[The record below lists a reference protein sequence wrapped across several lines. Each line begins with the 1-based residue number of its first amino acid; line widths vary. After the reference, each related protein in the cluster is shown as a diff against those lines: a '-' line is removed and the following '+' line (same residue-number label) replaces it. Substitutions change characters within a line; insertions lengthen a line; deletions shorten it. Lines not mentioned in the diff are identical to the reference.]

1 MKTVHIPIFERSR
14 LRSEVRVQET
24 FRINGPTQ
32 KNYFDAFCDAL
43 ENGYLNQVDVSC
55 PVCGSDEFQLIATKD
70 RVGLDV
76 MTVLCLDCPT
86 MYSRKRLDEPSLELF
101 YSEFYRGMY
110 GGIESPTK
118 DWFDQ
123 QSRIGQK
130 VLEWLDEVGI
140 TKPTMDGLQVVD
152 VGTGAGGLLHPFLK
166 RGASVT
172 GIDQDEKFLDFGRS
186 MGIKMIRGGIE
197 RLREIEG
204 ADLIILKD
212 VLEHLANQR
221 DALKVI
227 RSCLS
232 PSGHCFIQVPGLQSL
247 NALGYQNDLLRYL
260 QIAHVVHF
268 TEESLVYLVESAGF
282 ETVAS
287 NTHVRIVVR
296 PSLDGRSSDLTCPT
310 NEPARQALRHIF
322 QTRLA
327 FKILRFAKS
336 LVPKSL
342 KESIK
347 KAIGGANLS
356 KIKND

>member
-1 MKTVHIPIFERSR
+1 MKTVHIPIFERDR

-24 FRINGPTQ
+24 FRINSSTQ
-32 KNYFDAFCDAL
+32 KEFFDLFCDAL
-43 ENGYLNQVDVSC
+43 ENGHLNQIDVSC
-55 PVCGSDEFQLIATKD
+55 PVCGSDEFQLVATKD

-76 MTVLCLDCPT
+76 MTVLCLECPT
-86 MYSRKRLDEPSLELF
+86 MYSRRRLDEPSLELF

-110 GGIESPTK
+110 GGIESPTM
-118 DWFDQ
+118 DWFNQ
-123 QSRIGQK
+123 QSRIGLK

-140 TKPTMDGLQVVD
+140 TKPTMDGLKVVD
-152 VGTGAGGLLHPFLK
+152 VGTGAGGLLRPFLK

-204 ADLIILKD
+204 ADLVILKD

-221 DALKVI
+221 DALEVI

-232 PSGHCFIQVPGLQSL
+232 PTGHCFIQVPGLQSL

-282 ETVAS
+282 ETVVS
-287 NTHVRIVVR
+287 NPQARIVVR
-296 PSLDGRSSDLTCPT
+296 PARGGRSSDLARPT
-310 NEPARQALRHIF
+310 NEAARQALRHIF
-322 QTRLA
+322 WTRLP
-327 FKILRFAKS
+327 FKILRLAKS

-342 KESIK
+342 KKGIK
-347 KAIGGANLS
+347 NAIGGTSRS
-356 KIKND
+356 KIKGD